1 MEKLQQNIAAQI
13 ELGKRKGYILVC
25 MCMLTGNDRQ

>member
-13 ELGKRKGYILVC
+13 ELGKRKGYILVYVHVNRK
-25 MCMLTGNDRQ
+25 L